1 MFTVQAGDL
10 PLFGTDEFGVLW
22 GVSEVEGWGPTG
34 STASQTQRPRQSGA
48 WSGAKLAKARAV
60 TVTGGFTAP
69 SPEAAQT
76 ALDRLGT
83 AISRQEFPLIVTETT
98 SPRWGLFYQTG
109 ELIPTWINST
119 QVDWSFQVASDDWR
133 KFGTDLAAATTLPS
147 TFGGLTIAPMSG
159 GADPEYMTA
168 EQANAAA
175 GTQGRRL
182 TPAGGEDYYDV
193 LTAAG
198 QPATDQYLASSSPV
212 TGGLTVG
219 FTVDAT
225 TVTGQVSL
233 VNPGNEPGPVRLR
246 IDGPCVG
253 PVITHVSTGAQ
264 LVFSSSLVLRAG
276 EWLEVDME
284 SRTVLANGQS
294 SRAGW
299 ITSRGWSQFD
309 PGRNTWSFTA
319 ASFTSAARLTV
330 TATPSWK

>member
-10 PLFGTDEFGVLW
+10 PLFGADQFGVLW
-22 GVSEVEGWGPTG
+22 GVSDVEGWGPTG

-69 SPEAAQT
+69 SPAAAQD

-83 AISRQEFPLIVTETT
+83 AVSRSEFPLIVTETT

-109 ELIPTWINST
+109 ELIPVWVNST

-133 KFGTDLAAATTLPS
+133 KFGSDVSSSTTLPS
-147 TFGGLTIAPMSG
+147 T
-159 GADPEYMTA
+159 
-168 EQANAAA
+168 
-175 GTQGRRL
+175 
-182 TPAGGEDYYDV
+182 
-193 LTAAG
+193 
-198 QPATDQYLASSSPV
+198 
-212 TGGLTVG
+212 TGGLLIPAAGLRVP
-219 FTVDAT
+219 FTIDAT
-225 TVTGQVSL
+225 TVTGQVAL
-233 VNPGNEPGPVRLR
+233 LNAGNEPGPVRLR

-253 PVITHVSTGAQ
+253 PVVTHVSTGAQ
-264 LVFSSSLVLRAG
+264 LVFSSSLVLNTG
-276 EWLEVDME
+276 EWLDIDME
-284 SRTVLANGQS
+284 ARTVLANGQA

-309 PGRNTWSFTA
+309 PGLNTWSFTA
-319 ASFTSAARLTV
+319 ASFTAAARLTV